1 MYTKFNRLFEN
12 VCLTVAVRLAIAFAK
27 VLKFPDAELDE
38 IPGSRLFLT
47 NVDSSTPSSIYKK
60 KFVATIEDFKPDST
74 DPRCIVGVFRG
85 SNKYEIKV
93 ND

>member
-1 MYTKFNRLFEN
+1 
-12 VCLTVAVRLAIAFAK
+12 LT
-27 VLKFPDAELDE
+27 
-38 IPGSRLFLT
+38 
-47 NVDSSTPSSIYKK
+47 STPSSIYKK

-85 SNKYEIKV
+85 SNKFEIKV